1 MFLCYAPT
9 SFLSFEIEPADSYT
23 QRNLILLA
31 KVLQNL
37 ANEAQFGGK
46 EDYMSRLN
54 DFIVENQQNLR
65 NYFDRMASQPE
76 FTLNESPF
84 QDIPEDIKQTSLF
97 YLYCYIYYNR
107 EKITDTL
114 AQSGLDSQVKVLI

>member
-1 MFLCYAPT
+1 M
-9 SFLSFEIEPADSYT
+9 
-23 QRNLILLA
+23 A

-65 NYFDRMASQPE
+65 NYFDRLASKPE
-76 FTLNESPF
+76 VALTGSSF

-97 YLYCYIYYNR
+97 YLYCYLYRNR
-107 EKITDTL
+107 DNITDTL
-114 AQSGLDSQVKVLI
+114 SESGLQSQVKVMISLSN